1 MNRQQFVGPFAH
13 CHNFTYKQNGSSSP
27 YYCNNRGTFKWQI
40 YYDDSQA
47 NHHTHC
53 EWSAVTATDLVGKLL
68 SFANIYIERE
78 KEREPSALSQN
89 WSETIIIINWIKCN
103 EYNEWIVCQ
112 PLLDGHIVLLFT

>member
-1 MNRQQFVGPFAH
+1 MPIVTILHLSKMGHHRRTIVIIEEH
-13 CHNFTYKQNGSSSP
+13 SNGR
-27 YYCNNRGTFKWQI
+27 CI
-40 YYDDSQA
+40 VYYDDSQA